1 MLSTKYGRTRG
12 GRGGAAGDRGAPRA
26 VLGGLG
32 KSGFF
37 AKYPPGRAP
46 HEKWAPKKVLI
57 PCGISL
63 KIAVARTGKFLI
75 PIKYRNCYFFSVS

>member
-1 MLSTKYGRTRG
+1 VVAGARQATEGRFW
-12 GRGGAAGDRGAPRA
+12 A

-32 KSGFF
+32 KTGFF

-46 HEKWAPKKVLI
+46 DEKWAPKKVLI

>member
-1 MLSTKYGRTRG
+1 MDVPEVVAGARQATEGRRG
-12 GRGGAAGDRGAPRA
+12 RFWA
-26 VLGGLG
+26 VSE
-32 KSGFF
+32 KAGFF
-37 AKYPPGRAP
+37 AKYPPGRVP

-63 KIAVARTGKFLI
+63 KIAAARTGKFLI